1 MHSAVII
8 QRRKLPRNPWVQP
21 LKPHSNKYL
30 HLHPHRKQTRSLQL
44 LLRAQL
50 VRVPALLLP
59 AVGRPRRQA
68 RVALPADHLVAVV
81 LGGQRLE
88 RGLDDAA
95 AEAEDQVE
103 GGLLQTSYR

>member
-1 MHSAVII
+1 MPQLSSSVEGFLVALQSNYRNHTATRPCHS
-8 QRRKLPRNPWVQP
+8 
-21 LKPHSNKYL
+21 H
-30 HLHPHRKQTRSLQL
+30 HPRKQTRSLQL

-59 AVGRPRRQA
+59 AIGRPRRQA

-103 GGLLQTSYR
+103 GGLLQIS